1 MMFCTECG
9 NKADV
14 DHRFCSNCGSYL
26 DKTVAELAGSAPAFE
41 PEYRVSYSSGSW
53 LSRLSGRII
62 LTLMWLGIGVGL
74 TAIVFI
80 GARRFD
86 IVVSDNIRLGAA
98 AAIGVYW
105 AYTRGWKSNRF
116 STQLVEDDE
125 YFDDGEVEQ
134 DGVTELEDSSDIE

>member
-86 IVVSDNIRLGAA
+86 IVIAQNVRLAA
-98 AAIGVYW
+98 SVVIGLYW
-105 AYTRGWKSNRF
+105 AYTRGWNSKRF
-116 STQLVEDDE
+116 TGSIEVDDAYNDE
-125 YFDDGEVEQ
+125 LLDD
-134 DGVTELEDSSDIE
+134 DSDNIESDDYHDSE

>member
-1 MMFCTECG
+1 MFCTECG

-53 LSRLSGRII
+53 LSRMSGRII
-62 LTLMWLGIGVGL
+62 LTIMWLGIGVGL

-86 IVVSDNIRLGAA
+86 IVIAQNVRLAA
-98 AAIGVYW
+98 AVVIGMYW
-105 AYTRGWKSNRF
+105 AYTRGSNSKRF
-116 STQLVEDDE
+116 AGRIDVDDAYNDE
-125 YFDDGEVEQ
+125 LLDD
-134 DGVTELEDSSDIE
+134 DSDNFESDEHHDIE

>member
-62 LTLMWLGIGVGL
+62 YTLLWLGIGVGL

-80 GARRFD
+80 GASRFD
-86 IVVSDNIRLGAA
+86 IIIAQNVRLGTGV
-98 AAIGVYW
+98 AIGLYW
-105 AYTRGWKSNRF
+105 AYTRGWNSKRF
-116 STQLVEDDE
+116 ADRIDLDDE
-125 YFDDGEVEQ
+125 YNDDFDIDDGDPFESDE
-134 DGVTELEDSSDIE
+134 SHDIE

>member
-1 MMFCTECG
+1 MFCTECG

-26 DKTVAELAGSAPAFE
+26 DKTVAELAGSAPALG

-62 LTLMWLGIGVGL
+62 YAVLWLVIGVGL
-74 TAIVFI
+74 TAIVFS
-80 GARRFD
+80 GASRFD
-86 IVVSDNIRLGAA
+86 IVVSDNIRLGVGV
-98 AAIGVYW
+98 AIGVYW

-116 STQLVEDDE
+116 STHLVEDDE
-125 YFDDGEVEQ
+125 YLEDGEVER
-134 DGVTELEDSSDIE
+134 DGVTELEDSSYIE

>member
-62 LTLMWLGIGVGL
+62 LTIMWLGIGVGL

-86 IVVSDNIRLGAA
+86 IVIAQNVRLAA
-98 AAIGVYW
+98 AVVIGLYW
-105 AYTRGWKSNRF
+105 AYTRGWNSKRF
-116 STQLVEDDE
+116 AGRIDVDDAYNDE
-125 YFDDGEVEQ
+125 LLDD
-134 DGVTELEDSSDIE
+134 DSDNFESDEHHDIE